1 MLINVFS
8 DLYNTFFPRKCVSC
22 GKNLDKSEQ
31 QICKKCLNSLP
42 ETQFLND
49 SKNPVFQKFWGRVNI
64 EFAFSMYYFHKQSVI
79 QHLLHHIKYKG
90 RNELAYVLGKSLGQK
105 IKNTTHFKSC
115 DLIIPVPL
123 HPDKEK
129 KRGYNQSEWVAKGI
143 AECLNIPV
151 NTDLLLRHI
160 NSKSQTRKN
169 RKERWENVRKA
180 FAIKTNDALAY
191 QHALLID
198 DVITTGATLEACTT
212 LLINELNLKV
222 SIASLA
228 YASD

>member
-1 MLINVFS
+1 MFINVFT
-8 DLYNTFFPRKCVSC
+8 DLYNTFFPRKCVYC

-31 QICKKCLNSLP
+31 EICKKCLNRLP

-49 SKNPVFQKFWGRVNI
+49 YENQLFQKFWGRVNI
-64 EFAFSMYYFHKQSVI
+64 EFAFSMYYFNKQSVL

-90 RNELAYVLGKSLGQK
+90 RKELAYVLGKSLGQEL
-105 IKNTTHFKSC
+105 KNTSHFKSC

-123 HPDKEK
+123 HPEKEK
-129 KRGYNQSEWVAKGI
+129 KRGYNQSEWIAKGVSESI
-143 AECLNIPV
+143 NIPV
-151 NTDLLLRHI
+151 NTALLQRHV

-169 RKERWENVRKA
+169 RKERWENVRMA
-180 FAIKTNDALAY
+180 FSLKTNEISGY
-191 QHALLID
+191 KHALLID
-198 DVITTGATLEACTT
+198 DVITTGATLEACAT
-212 LLINELNLKV
+212 LLINALHLKV